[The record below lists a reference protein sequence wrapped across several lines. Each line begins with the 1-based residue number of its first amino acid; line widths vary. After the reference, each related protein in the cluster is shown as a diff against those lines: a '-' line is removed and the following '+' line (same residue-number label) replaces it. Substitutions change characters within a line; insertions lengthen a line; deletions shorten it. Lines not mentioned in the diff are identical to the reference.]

1 MVNGLSRKL
10 SNDNYNAP
18 TPKGLTFTKTP
29 LWGQEILIDMKRFIE
44 FFQVSEV
51 FGYFIRVFKKPD
63 PSRPNT
69 SSLRMMHGINRISIV
84 MFLFCIC
91 VMLYRL
97 FTR

>member
-1 MVNGLSRKL
+1 MKKL
-10 SNDNYNAP
+10 ISFLYL
-18 TPKGLTFTKTP
+18 G
-29 LWGQEILIDMKRFIE
+29 
-44 FFQVSEV
+44 EV
-51 FGYFIRVFKKPD
+51 LGYFIRVFQKPD

-69 SSLRMMHGINRISIV
+69 SSLRMMHGINRISII